1 MLGTLNKLVV
11 PIIAVLFVLAI
22 VLFATTY
29 TVRFTELAVVTTFG
43 KAGDGGIKTEPGL
56 YFKWPYPIQSVT
68 KYDKRVRIVKTRS
81 ETQQTADD
89 FQIIVEGYLTYR
101 VVDPLLFFQSFSDA
115 GDRAED
121 HFDKAE
127 RDVLR
132 DRLRSTLG
140 ETSRYRMDE
149 LFDPNGGASK
159 LPELEDRVLT
169 LMRSGGEGAGDI
181 QATYG
186 VEIVSVG
193 IDRIVLPEDTTTKV
207 IERMGANRD
216 RLAAVY
222 QSQGEAVARRIK
234 AEADSAASK
243 ITQFAL
249 SRATE
254 IRAEGRREAAPY
266 YSRIQEIDPELAVFL
281 EQLDLLRNAYAKR
294 ATLVWST
301 DDYGMSVFDPSLLGQ
316 LQHGEVPDSLLG
328 KGTPGE

>member
-1 MLGTLNKLVV
+1 MLRTLNKLVV
-11 PIIAVLFVLAI
+11 PIIALLFVLAI

-43 KAGDGGIKTEPGL
+43 KAGDGAIKTEPGL
-56 YFKWPYPIQSVT
+56 YFKWPYPVQSVT
-68 KYDKRVRIVKTRS
+68 KYDQRVRLVTTRS

-121 HFDKAE
+121 HFGKAE

-140 ETSRYRMDE
+140 ETSRYRMGD
-149 LFDPNGGASK
+149 LFASDGAESR
-159 LPELEDRVLT
+159 LPELEDRVLE
-169 LMRSGGEGAGDI
+169 LMRSGGEGAGDLR
-181 QATYG
+181 QTYG
-186 VEIVSVG
+186 VEIVAVG

-222 QSQGEAVARRIK
+222 QSQGEAVARRIQ

-249 SRATE
+249 RRATE
-254 IRAEGRREAAPY
+254 IRAEGRKEAAPFY
-266 YSRIQEIDPELAVFL
+266 RRMQEVDPELAVFL
-281 EQLDLLRNAYAKR
+281 EKLDLLRNAYAKR
-294 ATLVWST
+294 ATLIWDT
-301 DDYGMSVFDPSLLGQ
+301 DAYGMEVFDPDLMGDLEDGDIPGSMVGGNE
-316 LQHGEVPDSLLG
+316 GE
-328 KGTPGE
+328 